1 MTLIFNPRR
10 AIVMTYAQAKIIFR
24 TVSIVVYSLLFM
36 PVFRF
41 ITIMFSNF
49 FSLLRPFTLFYY
61 TVHGRCVFF
70 VISTTY
76 TLPIKFIRASFP
88 WL

>member
-1 MTLIFNPRR
+1 
-10 AIVMTYAQAKIIFR
+10 MTYAQAKIIFR

-36 PVFRF
+36 SVFRF

-70 VISTTY
+70 CHFDNIY
-76 TLPIKFIRASFP
+76 TANKIYTSILSLAVMRAVD
-88 WL
+88 

>member
-24 TVSIVVYSLLFM
+24 TVSIAVYSLLFM
-36 PVFRF
+36 SVFRF

-49 FSLLRPFTLFYY
+49 FSLLRPLIARLHSFT
-61 TVHGRCVFF
+61 
-70 VISTTY
+70 
-76 TLPIKFIRASFP
+76 TLCMVDVCFLSFRQHIHCQ
-88 WL
+88 

>member
-1 MTLIFNPRR
+1 
-10 AIVMTYAQAKIIFR
+10 MTYAQAKIIFR

-36 PVFRF
+36 SVFRF

-49 FSLLRPFTLFYY
+49 FSLLRPLIARLQSFTTLC
-61 TVHGRCVFF
+61 TVDVCFF

-76 TLPIKFIRASFP
+76 TLPIKFIRASFL